1 MITKDQFQII
11 REYFLSFNEG
21 IRSNIRNTATAT
33 LLKYITIIETGFFK
47 DENINSLLSQIQ
59 SADLSEDL
67 SKLKDEYYLQLANR
81 ELQGEESEEINQ
93 LHQAENQ
100 TYLKIVDELSVDTSF
115 EKDVESA
122 IKLSERSA
130 LKKYF
135 QEIDELEDLGITDE
149 EIGVAI
155 TSVERKS
162 MKKQFA
168 EIDRSTSQRKIIR
181 LFTQYAV
188 AASLIGIIITLLL
201 PVFKKEQEE
210 IVVQN
215 TDTEPGLDTS
225 VTITADA
232 QMSITAEKRYKIIK
246 EQASF
251 GFAAGNE
258 KQDSIIVR
266 LNNINKDFDSLK
278 RYTYDSEK
286 NILSLN
292 IPKDYSVKSIL
303 FSRSKDGRYNLYIN
317 INGKYYLI
325 TETNDLKLLK
335 EAKDKALI
343 DELMKIEFNN
353 E

>member
-1 MITKDQFQII
+1 MITKGQFEII

-59 SADLSEDL
+59 SPELSEDL

-93 LHQAENQ
+93 IHQTGNP
-100 TYLKIVDELSVDTSF
+100 TYQKIFDELSLDISF
-115 EKDVESA
+115 DKDVESA
-122 IKLSERSA
+122 IKISERTS

-135 QEIDELEDLGITDE
+135 QELDELEDLGITDE
-149 EIGVAI
+149 EIGMAI

-168 EIDRSTSQRKIIR
+168 EIDRSVSQKKIIR
-181 LFTQYAV
+181 LFTQFAV
-188 AASLIGIIITLLL
+188 AASLIGVIIASLFPL
-201 PVFKKEQEE
+201 FNKNQEE

-215 TDTEPGLDTS
+215 TDTKSKLDTT
-225 VTITADA
+225 VKIKADA
-232 QMSITAEKRYKIIK
+232 QKSIVIEKKYIIIK

-251 GFAAGNE
+251 GFAAGND
-258 KQDSIIVR
+258 KKDSIIVR
-266 LNNINKDFDSLK
+266 FDNFDQNIDSLK
-278 RYTYDSEK
+278 RYTYDSGKKILTLNLPKDDTLK
-286 NILSLN
+286 NILLLPSGDL
-292 IPKDYSVKSIL
+292 
-303 FSRSKDGRYNLYIN
+303 YNLYIN
-317 INGKYYLI
+317 INGRYYLI
-325 TETNDLKLLK
+325 TNTKDLKLLNPV
-335 EAKDKALI
+335 ADNNLI
-343 DELMKIEFNN
+343 EELKKLEFNN